1 MAAKVLVLNGPN
13 LNLLGEREPE
23 IYGRETLKDIDATCK
38 KHGKSLGLDVTCE
51 QSNIEGDLVTLIQKA
66 RKTHDCIIVNAG
78 AYTHTSIALL
88 DALRAS
94 DLPVIEVHL
103 SNIQKRESYR
113 HHSYIAQAAVG
124 TIAGFGSHGYEL
136 ALEAAA
142 RLLAKKR

>member
-23 IYGRETLKDIDATCK
+23 IYGRETLKDIGAACK
-38 KHGKSLGLDVTCE
+38 KHGKSLGLDVTCQ
-51 QSNIEGDLVTLIQKA
+51 QSNIEGELVTLIQKA

-78 AYTHTSIALL
+78 AYTHTSIAML

-113 HHSYIAQAAVG
+113 HHSYIAQVAVG
-124 TIAGFGSHGYEL
+124 TIAGFGSHGYQL

-142 RLLAKKR
+142 RLVAKKR